1 VVVDIHSDRHFGFD
15 VGHASVWTA
24 ISRVD
29 QYQEWW
35 PWLHHFDGDALREG
49 ERWQCV
55 VKPPLPY
62 RLRFDVVLVE
72 VVDRD
77 LVRARVDGDITGS
90 ARLDVIDHGRRSELR
105 LRSELVPADATLRLI
120 ARLARPVVTFG
131 HEWVLDTGV
140 RQFRAAALRT

>member
-1 VVVDIHSDRHFGFD
+1 MDIRSDRRFGFD
-15 VGHASVWTA
+15 VEHASLWTA

-29 QYQEWW
+29 RYREWW

-62 RLRFDVVLVE
+62 RLQFHVVLVE

-77 LVRARVDGDITGS
+77 VVRARVDGDIGGT
-90 ARLDVIDHGRRSELR
+90 ARLDVIDHGPHSELR
-105 LRSELVPADATLRLI
+105 LRSELVPTDRTLRLI
-120 ARLARPVVTFG
+120 ARVARPVVTFG
-131 HEWVLDTGV
+131 HDWVLDTGV
-140 RQFRAAALRT
+140 RQFRAAALPP